1 MTTVRTRVASA
12 ATGFPRRWWRHAP
25 TTILSL
31 WAAVWPMAP
40 HALDLRLQVPG
51 GEAQPSRALAEPAEL
66 SLRDALALT
75 FDRNPSLAA
84 FTKEREAAEA
94 AASQAG
100 ALPNPVLDIA
110 ADNLR
115 NVRKAEAGDRSTTI
129 QIGQLVELGGKRGAR
144 VGVAAAS
151 RDLAAWDYEARR
163 IELGAQA
170 TQRFVDLL
178 EAQQRRALADESL
191 ELARQVG
198 DAVAKRVQAG
208 KVSPVEETK
217 ARLAQ
222 AGSDVELEQAR
233 RELNAARRALGA
245 LWANPDPRFERAV
258 GDLES
263 PLQLPALHQ
272 LSGRVR
278 DNPALARWSSEVAR
292 RRAGVDV
299 ESAKAFPDV
308 TVTAG
313 VTRFSQFDDRAWSV
327 GVSLPL
333 PLFDRNRGGVLEA
346 SRRLAKAGDEYR
358 AEEVRLLAE
367 LSQAYE
373 RLAAII
379 REIEV
384 LRATLLPG
392 ARSAFE
398 AAARGYELG
407 KFGFLDVLDA
417 QRTLFQT
424 RTQYLRALADGQ
436 RGVSEIERL
445 VGGPLNPSSDNRSKP

>member
-1 MTTVRTRVASA
+1 MTTARTRVASA
-12 ATGFPRRWWRHAP
+12 ARGFPRRWWTHAP
-25 TTILSL
+25 TTILSIC
-31 WAAVWPMAP
+31 AVAWPMAP
-40 HALDLRLQVPG
+40 GAQDLRLQIPG
-51 GEAQPSRALAEPAEL
+51 RGVESARMLDEPAEL
-66 SLRDALALT
+66 TLRDALALT

-84 FTKEREAAEA
+84 FAKEREAAEA
-94 AASQAG
+94 AAAQAA
-100 ALPNPVLDIA
+100 ALPNPVLDVA

-115 NVRKAEAGDRSTTI
+115 NARKAEAGDRSTTI
-129 QIGQLVELGGKRGAR
+129 QIGQLVELGGKRSAR
-144 VGVAAAS
+144 QDVAAAS

-163 IELGAQA
+163 VELAAQA
-170 TQRFVDLL
+170 AQRFVDLL
-178 EAQQRRALADESL
+178 AAQQRRALAQEALD
-191 ELARQVG
+191 LARQVG
-198 DAVAKRVQAG
+198 DTVAKRVQAG

-222 AGSDVELEQAR
+222 ASAGVELEQAR
-233 RELNAARRALGA
+233 REVTAARRSLGA
-245 LWANPDPRFERAV
+245 LWASPDPRFERAV
-258 GDLES
+258 GDLER
-263 PLQLPALHQ
+263 PLRLPAWDQ

-278 DNPALARWSSEVAR
+278 NSPGLARWSSEVAR

-327 GVSLPL
+327 GISLPL

-346 SRRLAKAGDEYR
+346 SRRLDKAGDEYR
-358 AEEVRLLAE
+358 AEEGRLLAE

-373 RLAAII
+373 RLAAVI

-424 RTQYLRALADGQ
+424 RTQYVRALADGQ
-436 RGVSEIERL
+436 RGMSEIERM
-445 VGGPLNPSSDNRSKP
+445 VGGPLNPSSDIRSKP